1 MTQVSAQN
9 NMEDNKQRQVEIQN
23 LKRFPEF
30 YALKVELE
38 AFCDK
43 MDSIEDIKLSD
54 VSRVTLTEEVFGRRW
69 ASEKVRDLLS
79 TLGLVDKKFTKRDMT
94 ME

>member
-1 MTQVSAQN
+1 MDKERHTQ
-9 NMEDNKQRQVEIQN
+9 IQN

-30 YALKVELE
+30 HALKIELE

-43 MDSIEDIKLSD
+43 LDSISDIDLTD
-54 VSRVTLTEEVFGRRW
+54 VSRVTLNEEIYGRRW

-79 TLGLVDKKFTKRDMT
+79 TLGLVEKKFTKRDMT
-94 ME
+94 HE

>member
-1 MTQVSAQN
+1 MDKERHVDIN
-9 NMEDNKQRQVEIQN
+9 N
-23 LKRFPEF
+23 LKKYPEF

-38 AFCDK
+38 AFCDRL
-43 MDSIEDIKLSD
+43 DSISDIDLTDS
-54 VSRVTLTEEVFGRRW
+54 SRVTLTEEVYGRRW

-79 TLGLVDKKFTKRDMT
+79 SLGLVDRKFTKRDMT

>member
-1 MTQVSAQN
+1 MDK
-9 NMEDNKQRQVEIQN
+9 ERHIEIQN

-30 YALKVELE
+30 HALKVELE

-43 MDSIEDIKLSD
+43 MDSISDIDLSD
-54 VSRVTLTEEVFGRRW
+54 KNRTTLTEEIYGRRW